1 VTLEKIIEH
10 GLASFGIHFNEPVL
24 KALRL
29 YVTELKKWNERI
41 NLVGLKEAESIVL
54 ELLYDA
60 FFLDNYTRESESTL
74 DMGSGAGILAIP
86 LKILNEKMQV
96 FSIDKSLKKIQFQ
109 RHIQRTLKLSS
120 FFPVHGRIESL
131 EPLDVQSLVAKA
143 FGSIPDI
150 LKKGGKHIRKGGH
163 AFLLR
168 GKTKALEDID
178 GFTLEDV
185 IPYTLPDS
193 IKARTLF
200 VYRKHSVPL
209 AP

>member
-10 GLASFGIHFNEPVL
+10 GLASLGIPFNEPVL
-24 KALRL
+24 KALHL

-41 NLVGLKEAESIVL
+41 NLVGLKEAESIVR

-131 EPLDVQSLVAKA
+131 EPLDVQNLVAKA

-150 LKKGGKHIRKGGH
+150 LTKGGKHIRKGGH

-200 VYRKHSVPL
+200 VYRKRGS
-209 AP
+209 

>member
-1 VTLEKIIEH
+1 MTLEKIIEH
-10 GLASFGIHFNEPVL
+10 GLASFDIPFNEPVL
-24 KALRL
+24 RALHL
-29 YVTELKKWNERI
+29 YVTELKKWNERM
-41 NLVGLKEAESIVL
+41 NLVGLKDAESIVR

-60 FFLDNYTRESESTL
+60 FFLDNYTREHESTL

-120 FFPVHGRIESL
+120 FIPVHTRVESL
-131 EPLDVQSLVAKA
+131 ELLEDQSLVAKA
-143 FGSIPDI
+143 FGSITDI
-150 LKKGGKHIRKGGH
+150 LIKGGGHIKKGGH

-168 GKTKALEDID
+168 GKTQAREDID
-178 GFTLEDV
+178 GFVLEDV

-193 IKARTLF
+193 IKDRTLF
-200 VYRKHSVPL
+200 IYRKRGS
-209 AP
+209 

>member
-10 GLASFGIHFNEPVL
+10 GLASFDIPFNEPVL

-41 NLVGLKEAESIVL
+41 NLVGLKDGEHIVR

-60 FFLDNYTRESESTL
+60 FFLDNYARESESTL

-120 FFPVHGRIESL
+120 FFPVHTRVESL
-131 EPLDVQSLVAKA
+131 EPLNVQSLVAKA
-143 FGSIPDI
+143 FGSVTDI
-150 LKKGGKHIRKGGH
+150 LTKGGGHIKKDGH

-168 GKTKALEDID
+168 GKTKACENVD
-178 GFTLEDV
+178 GFDLEEI
-185 IPYTLPDS
+185 IPYTLTDS

-200 VYRKHSVPL
+200 IYRKL
-209 AP
+209 GQ